1 MKTYFITG
9 GAGFIGSSLIEKLID
24 NNKVVVLDNFND
36 YYLPSIKMDNIR
48 SFLDNDNFILYKGD
62 IRDRELLNIIFSCNN
77 IDCVIHLAAQPGVRE
92 SIVNPYLYQEINY
105 MGTVNLLEEMI
116 KHNVKNIIFSSS
128 SSVYGNNLNTPF
140 KEDMDTSFSI
150 SPYATSKKACEV
162 ILHTYHK
169 LYNLNTLILRFF
181 TVYGPKQ
188 RPDLA
193 INKFTNLILDSKP
206 ITMYGDG
213 NSLRDYTYIDDIING
228 ILLSIK
234 YLELNNNTYEIINL
248 GSSNPIKLIDVIKT
262 LVTKLNK
269 EAKVIRKEKQSGD
282 MDATW
287 ADISKAQ
294 KVLGYKPFT
303 NFNDGID
310 KYINWYNKTK

>member
-36 YYLPSIKMDNIR
+36 YYLPSVKMDNIR

-92 SIVNPYLYQEINY
+92 SILNPYLYQEINY

-116 KHNVKNIIFSSS
+116 KHNIKNIIFSSS

-150 SPYATSKKACEV
+150 SPYATTKRSSEIMLYTYHHLYDIRV
-162 ILHTYHK
+162 IL
-169 LYNLNTLILRFF
+169 NQQPILNHYSF
-181 TVYGPKQ
+181 
-188 RPDLA
+188 
-193 INKFTNLILDSKP
+193 
-206 ITMYGDG
+206 
-213 NSLRDYTYIDDIING
+213 
-228 ILLSIK
+228 
-234 YLELNNNTYEIINL
+234 
-248 GSSNPIKLIDVIKT
+248 
-262 LVTKLNK
+262 
-269 EAKVIRKEKQSGD
+269 
-282 MDATW
+282 
-287 ADISKAQ
+287 
-294 KVLGYKPFT
+294 
-303 NFNDGID
+303 
-310 KYINWYNKTK
+310 

>member
-36 YYLPSIKMDNIR
+36 YYLPSVKMDNIR

-92 SIVNPYLYQEINY
+92 SILNPYLYQEINY

-116 KHNVKNIIFSSS
+116 KHNIKNIIFSSS

-206 ITMYGDG
+206 IMMYGDG

-269 EAKVIRKEKQSGD
+269 EVKVIRKEKQSGD

-294 KVLGYKPFT
+294 KVLGYKPST